1 MSGNDRSCPSVCHNF
16 SHVTHFPAVPKELKL
31 NQFAPQT
38 ISNLPIRRKTLITY
52 RSMYRC
58 HIEPVIGELDLTD
71 IKRAQIQELI
81 KLLPPQTS
89 QMTLAVLKSIYRE
102 ALAQELVEHSPAHGV
117 KGQRVIVAPRKFLT
131 WEEVDKLSFGKYTT
145 QIRFL
150 ALHGL
155 RWSEAVA
162 LTEDD
167 IRDGR
172 IYINKSVHGQ
182 TKSKA
187 GVRTVPLVSPFK
199 KFPRTR
205 RPLRKVLKP
214 HGITIHSLRHTYAY
228 LLKSKGV
235 HVTTAQ
241 RLLGHSDPKVTLAIY
256 TQVLDSEIDDT
267 GMMLRAFI
275 GNEKPEIDPSS
286 AKRLIA

>member
-1 MSGNDRSCPSVCHNF
+1 M
-16 SHVTHFPAVPKELKL
+16 KL
-31 NQFAPQT
+31 NEFAPAT
-38 ISNLPIRRKTLITY
+38 FSTLPIRHKTLITY

-58 HIEPVIGELDLTD
+58 HIEKAIGHLDLTEV
-71 IKRAQIQELI
+71 KRTHIQEI
-81 KLLPPQTS
+81 IAPLPPQTS
-89 QMTLAVLKSIYRE
+89 QTTLAVLKSIYRE

-117 KGQRVIVAPRKFLT
+117 KGQKVIVAPRKFLT
-131 WEEVDKLSFGKYTT
+131 WEEVDKRRFGKYTT

-172 IYINKSVHGQ
+172 IHVTKSVHGP
-182 TKSKA
+182 TKSSA
-187 GVRTVPLVSPFK
+187 GMRVVPLIGEFR
-199 KFPRTR
+199 KFPRHPRT
-205 RPLRKVLKP
+205 LRKVLAP

-228 LLKSKGV
+228 ILKKKGI

-241 RLLGHSDPKVTLAIY
+241 RLLGHSDPKVTLAVY
-256 TQVLDSEIDDT
+256 TQVLDSEFDDT
-267 GMMLRAFI
+267 ARILGSLI
-275 GNEKPEIDPSS
+275 GNE
-286 AKRLIA
+286 

>member
-1 MSGNDRSCPSVCHNF
+1 
-16 SHVTHFPAVPKELKL
+16 
-31 NQFAPQT
+31 
-38 ISNLPIRRKTLITY
+38 
-52 RSMYRC
+52 
-58 HIEPVIGELDLTD
+58 VIGELELTE
-71 IKRAQIQELI
+71 IKRTHIQELI
-81 KLLPPQTS
+81 APLPPQTS
-89 QMTLAVLKSIYRE
+89 QMTLAVLKSIFRE

-117 KGQRVIVAPRKFLT
+117 KGQRVIVAPKRFLT
-131 WEEVDKLSFGKYTT
+131 WDEIDQRNFGKYTT

-172 IYINKSVHGQ
+172 IYVNKSVHGM
-182 TKSKA
+182 TKSRA

-199 KFPRTR
+199 RFPTTR
-205 RPLRKVLKP
+205 RPLRKVLTP

-228 LLKSKGV
+228 ILKRQGI

-256 TQVLDSEIDDT
+256 TQVLDNEIDDT
-267 GMMLRAFI
+267 GEMLRAFI
-275 GNEKPEIDPSS
+275 GNEKANS
-286 AKRLIA
+286 AENSAMRLTA